1 MAQKRVVSGTVVD
14 GPAAVADG
22 DSRADRMDRAER
34 TDRGASDDDDEP
46 KEDKPKPKDEAARSG
61 TSPKKE
67 PPSKPL
73 VERASTVPNLDPNVF
88 GYYWE
93 PTPGAAPEW
102 HVFAGD
108 PALFRATL
116 ADALLNKRMTRL
128 YFSASGIWVQ
138 VPLPPINSI

>member
-1 MAQKRVVSGTVVD
+1 MAKRSVSGEVVETAKTVE
-14 GPAAVADG
+14 
-22 DSRADRMDRAER
+22 S
-34 TDRGASDDDDEP
+34 DDEP
-46 KEDKPKPKDEAARSG
+46 SEKQEAPA
-61 TSPKKE
+61 KKA
-67 PPSKPL
+67 PPEKPL
-73 VERASTVPNLDPNVF
+73 TERASTVPALDSGIF

-93 PTPGAAPEW
+93 PNPGAAPEW

-108 PALFRATL
+108 PALFRAAL

>member
-1 MAQKRVVSGTVVD
+1 VPALDSGI
-14 GPAAVADG
+14 
-22 DSRADRMDRAER
+22 
-34 TDRGASDDDDEP
+34 
-46 KEDKPKPKDEAARSG
+46 
-61 TSPKKE
+61 
-67 PPSKPL
+67 
-73 VERASTVPNLDPNVF
+73 F

-93 PTPGAAPEW
+93 PNPGAAPEW

-108 PALFRATL
+108 PALFRAAL